1 MRVKSSRRSAWCAAC
16 MCRWLNEESR
26 DYDGM
31 GLVSGGGMK
40 GVLGGEGRTML
51 EFLFFCFLFLRRYFH
66 VLYGDG
72 RVSWRCIVLRY
83 RIQPDTGTIR

>member
-51 EFLFFCFLFLRRYFH
+51 EFLFFFVFFFFVGIFTYCTVMAGSR
-66 VLYGDG
+66 GDEL
-72 RVSWRCIVLRY
+72 C
-83 RIQPDTGTIR
+83 

>member
-1 MRVKSSRRSAWCAAC
+1 

-26 DYDGM
+26 DYDGT

-51 EFLFFCFLFLRRYFH
+51 GFLFFFCFLFLRRYFH

-72 RVSWRCIVLRY
+72 KVSWRCVVLRY